1 MKRSLT
7 PPPQLMAAI
16 AGLEPL
22 FKLQGYGI
30 TVQPL
35 NQADTAK
42 ISRNEQKWLSPR
54 DIEEQF
60 SIGRWSIYRLIRSG
74 SLKSSKLS
82 RSRSG
87 KVLVDAESLKQYLA
101 SKEFIPKPMTS
112 IKTRECEKGLITH
125 D

>member
-7 PPPQLMAAI
+7 SPPPQLMAAI

-42 ISRNEQKWLSPR
+42 TSRNEQKWLSPR
-54 DIEEQF
+54 DIEVQF

-74 SLKSSKLS
+74 SLKSAKLS
-82 RSRSG
+82 AAKSG
-87 KVLVDAESLKQYLA
+87 KVLVDEKSLLQYLA
-101 SKEFIPKPMTS
+101 AKQYIPAPMTS
-112 IKTRECEKGLITH
+112 IKTRECEKV
-125 D
+125 